1 MKSVFVIL
9 AVTFLIIADSQ
20 ATQAKD
26 YIYCRGG
33 GPLKATYSVVPI
45 VPSGKQDLVDMKWQR
60 SYSIDFARAAKSAV
74 TEPPP
79 PGHCTLAGRP
89 IRNDEPGRLRASWTD
104 KQPSLRNKPYPGQW
118 IQQLVMTPGTMKVR
132 SVRGDDL
139 KFLIDGIYSS
149 HTVFSVEVLK
159 KTEHWQYKK
168 IGKVFRVDQ
177 WPPREVM
184 PDLLIK
190 KIKRLTG
197 TPKVGQPVQFAVTV
211 KNNGASVAPAYR
223 LILRIGGGRQLAEKR
238 ATRLGPDREA
248 TYTVVLPPRQAAQRY
263 RLVVQVVPGPR
274 AHELSTG
281 NNQKSY
287 DFEVRP

>member
-104 KQPSLRNKPYPGQW
+104 KQPSL
-118 IQQLVMTPGTMKVR
+118 
-132 SVRGDDL
+132 
-139 KFLIDGIYSS
+139 YSS